1 MSQTCQRCRLIS
13 PDEAS
18 RCDCGY
24 DFAAGKMAASYFRDD
39 LAAKHGGAANL
50 YRSESRHNLASG
62 MAALGLALLLSVM
75 TYLSTGR
82 LGITTLPTVGAV
94 IWLLRARG
102 FHRQSKAAREAERG
116 SKPR

>member
-1 MSQTCQRCRLIS
+1 MSQTCPRCRLIS

-24 DFAAGKMAASYFRDD
+24 DFATGKMAASYFRED

-50 YRSESRHNLASG
+50 YSAESRHNLASG
-62 MAALGLALLLSVM
+62 IAALGLGLLLSVM

-94 IWLLRARG
+94 IWLLRAHR
-102 FHRQSKAAREAERG
+102 FHRQSRAARDAERG